1 MSIKEP
7 TSARDNELIADAAR
21 QIASALRCGA
31 SATPIGS
38 STPPASPAPAGS
50 LTTAEADAIPGYRI
64 VGERQR
70 GGQGVVYEAIQRA
83 TRRRVAI
90 KVLHER
96 QVGGASRARFE
107 REVEIL
113 AQLRHPNIVTIHDS
127 ACTDRRLYYVM
138 DFIDGVPFDE
148 FAGGVH
154 DRDPRLLLPVFV
166 KVCDA
171 VHAAHLRGVMHRD
184 LKPGNILVDA
194 AGEPHVLDFGLAKWL
209 DSSDMTAAP
218 QMTLTGQFLGSLLW
232 AAPEQI
238 EGAHDRLDIRCD
250 VYSLGVILCQTLTGR
265 LPYPQPGTLAEA
277 ARHIRESEP
286 LRPSTL
292 RRGLNDELDTIVLK
306 CLQKDPQRRYQTAG
320 ELGRDIRRYLAHEPI
335 EAKRDSVIYLLRKRL
350 RRNRV
355 VVGASG
361 AIMLAC
367 AAGLVA
373 SLLLWRGAERQR
385 IRAEESERLAARR
398 AEEARR
404 VAEFQA
410 TLFERIDPEVMGR
423 DLLDSIRRHVSAAS
437 APSAAALLAEFDPAL
452 NAVRMT
458 DVARETIARTLLEP
472 AEQELESQFADQPA
486 IEARLRDTL
495 ADLYRQLGHFA
506 DSERNVR
513 RALELKRQ
521 LPDEDLAES
530 LNRLG
535 VILRETG
542 DVSAAEAAQ
551 RAALEYA
558 ERHHGPQSPQTAI
571 ALDNLAALL
580 GDRGDFDAAETLV
593 RRALAIWTQVY
604 HEQHPD
610 TLTCLNQ
617 LAVLLLQ
624 RDKLAEAEPIA
635 ARVLETRRATLK
647 ANDPLIAG
655 SLRNLALI
663 QYSRGDFDSAEANL
677 REALQVERDARGNE
691 HPDVAASMNAL
702 AMLLMARGALD
713 DAELLFRDALAMQRQ
728 LLGDVH
734 PDTATTLGNLG
745 ALLSERGDFAAAIPA
760 LREAMAAWAAL
771 YGDDSPDVARVA
783 GQLAEALLATG
794 DAVDAEPLLRR
805 ALAHYESAKPDATES
820 ITRTRLLL
828 ARVLIVRREFALA
841 ERELLAA
848 ESAASRSSTASEK
861 FRRLFSDLY
870 DSWEAADPEAGRRA
884 RAAHDAN
891 PAAGDPASQPNEP
904 PR

>member
-1 MSIKEP
+1 MSSKDP
-7 TSARDNELIADAAR
+7 ASARDDELIADAAR
-21 QIASALRCGA
+21 QIAYARRRGA
-31 SATPIGS
+31 SASPGGS
-38 STPPASPAPAGS
+38 STPPAAPAQADP
-50 LTTAEADAIPGYRI
+50 LMAAEGGAIPGYRI

-70 GGQGVVYEAIQRA
+70 GGQGVVYEAIQAA

-148 FAGGVH
+148 FAAGVRE
-154 DRDPRLLLPVFV
+154 RDPRVLLPVFV

-184 LKPGNILVDA
+184 LKPGNILVDG

-209 DSSDMTAAP
+209 DSSDRTAAP

-250 VYSLGVILCQTLTGR
+250 VYSLGVILCQALTGR
-265 LPYPQPGTLAEA
+265 LPYPQPATLAEA

-320 ELGRDIRRYLAHEPI
+320 ELGRDVRRYLANEPI
-335 EAKRDSVIYLLRKRL
+335 EAKRDSVVYQLRKRL

-355 VVGASG
+355 VVGAAT
-361 AIMLAC
+361 AIVLAC
-367 AAGLVA
+367 TAGLVA
-373 SLLLWRGAERQR
+373 SLLSWRGAERQR

-410 TLFERIDPEVMGR
+410 TLFERIDPQVMGC
-423 DLLDSIRRHVSAAS
+423 DLLDAIHRRVADAS
-437 APSAAALLAEFDPAL
+437 APAAAGLLADLDPTL
-452 NAVRMT
+452 DAVSMT
-458 DVARETIARTLLEP
+458 DVARETIVRTLLEP
-472 AEQELESQFADQPA
+472 AEQELESQFADQPV

-521 LPDEDLAES
+521 SPDEDLSES

-535 VILRETG
+535 VILREAG
-542 DVSAAEAAQ
+542 NVAGAEGPQ
-551 RAALEYA
+551 REALEYA
-558 ERHHGPQSPQTAI
+558 ERRHGPQSPQAAI
-571 ALDNLAALL
+571 ALGNLAAILA
-580 GDRGDFDAAETLV
+580 DRGDFDGAEPLV

-604 HEQHPD
+604 GERHPD
-610 TLTCLNQ
+610 TLTCLNN
-617 LAVLLLQ
+617 LAMLLLL
-624 RDKLAEAEPIA
+624 RDELDEAEPIA
-635 ARVLETRRATLK
+635 AQVLETRRAILK
-647 ANDPLIAG
+647 ENDPLIAA
-655 SLRNLALI
+655 SLRNLARI
-663 QYSRGDFDSAEANL
+663 QYGRGNLDAAEANL
-677 REALQVERDARGNE
+677 RSALQAERAARGKE

-702 AMLLMARGALD
+702 AMLLMARGALN
-713 DAELLFRDALAMQRQ
+713 DAEPLFRDALAMQRR
-728 LLGDVH
+728 LLGDSH
-734 PDTATTLGNLG
+734 PDTATTHGNLG
-745 ALLSERGDFAAAIPA
+745 ALLARRGDFAAAIPA
-760 LREAMAAWAAL
+760 LRHAMSAWAAL
-771 YGDDSPDVARVA
+771 YGEESADVARV
-783 GQLAEALLATG
+783 GRQLAEALVSAG
-794 DAVDAEPLLRR
+794 DAGGAEPLVRR
-805 ALAHYESAKPDATES
+805 ALAYYESNEPDAVET
-820 ITRTRLLL
+820 IADTRVLL
-828 ARVLIVRREFALA
+828 ARVLIELRQFAPA
-841 ERELLAA
+841 ERELRAA
-848 ESAASRSSTASEK
+848 ESAAARPSPLCDQI
-861 FRRLFSDLY
+861 RRLFSDLY
-870 DSWEAADPEAGRRA
+870 DSWEAAEPDVARQA
-884 RAAHDAN
+884 RAAH
-891 PAAGDPASQPNEP
+891 AADHDGDPASQVSKP